1 MNSSP
6 PRSGSHPVV
15 ARLGYVALVVNDVE
29 AAAAVLSEDFGLRR
43 TDCAAMA
50 TRRKA
55 PVFRAG
61 ESALALFAPDDP
73 FVGGSARAGAHHI
86 ALEVDDLDR
95 ATAQVTARGIEV
107 VDDDE
112 RGLQGRRRCAV
123 SPDSMGGVRAYLSEP
138 LRLDPSPPG
147 PVERLD
153 HVGVASADNRVA
165 LEVFSGRLGLAV
177 ESTQT
182 DLEVSI
188 AVESFTSDKYG
199 VVQHARRPQIQGGLR
214 VAFVTIGDCELE
226 FLQDLDPA
234 PGGVSGVGGPGTTKQ
249 DQSAIA
255 RYIAARG
262 PGLHHIALKVGDIDR
277 TLAALERAGRA
288 VIDRVGRPGSRRALI
303 GFLHPRALHGV
314 LLHLVQREAV

>member
-1 MNSSP
+1 MLGVGGYAVSDP
-6 PRSGSHPVV
+6 FV

-43 TDCAAMA
+43 TDCAAIA
-50 TRRKA
+50 TRREA

-73 FVGGSARAGAHHI
+73 FVGGNARAGAHHI

-107 VDDDE
+107 VDGDE
-112 RGLQGRRRCAV
+112 RGLQGRRRCAL

-138 LRLDPSPPG
+138 LCLDPSPPG

-277 TLAALERAGRA
+277 MLAALERAGRA
-288 VIDRVGRPGSRRALI
+288 VIDRAGRPGSRRALI

>member
-1 MNSSP
+1 VSDP
-6 PRSGSHPVV
+6 AV

-29 AAAAVLSEDFGLRR
+29 AAAAVLAQDFGLRR
-43 TDCAAMA
+43 TDCAAIA
-50 TRRKA
+50 AGRKA

-73 FVGGSARAGAHHI
+73 FVGGNARAGAHHI

-95 ATAQVTARGIEV
+95 ATAQVMARGIAV
-107 VDDDE
+107 VDGDE
-112 RGLQGRRRCAV
+112 PGLQGRRRRPL
-123 SPDSMGGVRAYLSEP
+123 SPESMGGVRTYLSEP

-147 PVERLD
+147 LVERLD

-165 LEVFSGRLGLAV
+165 VEVFSGRLGFAV

-226 FLQDLDPA
+226 FLQDFDPA
-234 PGGVSGVGGPGTTKQ
+234 PGGVSGVGGHGTTKQ
-249 DQSAIA
+249 DQSAVA

-277 TLAALERAGRA
+277 ALAALERAGRA

-314 LLHLVQREAV
+314 LLHLVQREAM